1 MKASYKKYNK
11 GGPVKPKKKKRK
23 KEFTDRTEFLNRL
36 GAYNDSLYAANTSEA
51 TLAYLDEALVG
62 YDKRPQGVTKSDS
75 YGRISYA
82 DMQENTNTT
91 GKPYDL
97 NVTATKD
104 NFVFPST
111 YETYFGDDQL
121 NVNTTSTPLSYQN
134 YLLKNPQR
142 PVAQYTYRPPQ
153 TVLSDTE
160 YSVDPNDDRIS
171 TTTYED
177 GNDKGSY
184 INYER
189 NPRWRY
195 NHRYNLDNNIY
206 DRDRSFTI
214 NRFQQPNV
222 EPVYTGE
229 PNEFSD
235 AQEFSKDMNKKVDS
249 LYNTPGAY
257 DAYESRFMKDMLE
270 NGSTMDTSYYDP
282 DLDATIKA
290 SIYDKIP
297 GGKQSSFNIGVDYNN
312 GSVKA
317 SSKKPV
323 RQKETMVDLPSK
335 LPFSKMDLNSM
346 PKIPLRNP
354 LPTIYSRKLNQQ
366 SQEYVYDTSHGEIR
380 KKVGQE
386 DATFYNILRSQM
398 EQMRANR

>member
-189 NPRWRY
+189 NPRWR
-195 NHRYNLDNNIY
+195 
-206 DRDRSFTI
+206 
-214 NRFQQPNV
+214 
-222 EPVYTGE
+222 
-229 PNEFSD
+229 
-235 AQEFSKDMNKKVDS
+235 
-249 LYNTPGAY
+249 
-257 DAYESRFMKDMLE
+257 
-270 NGSTMDTSYYDP
+270 
-282 DLDATIKA
+282 
-290 SIYDKIP
+290 
-297 GGKQSSFNIGVDYNN
+297 
-312 GSVKA
+312 
-317 SSKKPV
+317 
-323 RQKETMVDLPSK
+323 
-335 LPFSKMDLNSM
+335 
-346 PKIPLRNP
+346 
-354 LPTIYSRKLNQQ
+354 
-366 SQEYVYDTSHGEIR
+366 
-380 KKVGQE
+380 
-386 DATFYNILRSQM
+386 
-398 EQMRANR
+398 

>member
-1 MKASYKKYNK
+1 MKGSYKKYNK

-51 TLAYLDEALVG
+51 TEAYLDEALKDYNKVPTG
-62 YDKRPQGVTKSDS
+62 AIGDYQS
-75 YGRISYA
+75 GRVSYA
-82 DMQENTNTT
+82 DIQDNTNIV

-111 YETYFGDDQL
+111 YDTYFGDDQ
-121 NVNTTSTPLSYQN
+121 VKINTTSRPLSYQN
-134 YLLKNPQR
+134 YQLKNPQT
-142 PVAQYTYRPPQ
+142 PIDQYTYRPPGV
-153 TVLSDTE
+153 VLSDTK
-160 YSVDPNDDRIS
+160 YSVDPNDDRIYRNS
-171 TTTYED
+171 YAD
-177 GNDKGSY
+177 DKKRDRY
-184 INYER
+184 INFEK
-189 NPRWRY
+189 NPNWRY
-195 NHRYNLDNNIY
+195 NHKYRLADNLYEPN
-206 DRDRSFTI
+206 RSFTI
-214 NRFQQPNV
+214 DKFQQPNV